1 MATGLCLGAEG
12 LIRASLQAF
21 GPGCSLETCG
31 VAAGLV
37 EGFQPGHI
45 APGESS
51 WHEGARLQGGPCVLI
66 GGVACLAQ
74 ASKPASLW
82 HSVFPQIGPLL
93 RNTQSLGNNFSAVL
107 MRLLCLAARLNP
119 LRQAV
124 TQGHTSL
131 PA

>member
-82 HSVFPQIGPLL
+82 HSVFP
-93 RNTQSLGNNFSAVL
+93 
-107 MRLLCLAARLNP
+107 
-119 LRQAV
+119 
-124 TQGHTSL
+124 
-131 PA
+131 